1 MDAETERQL
10 RELMAPVAT
19 TRHPK
24 LSELWEAIKAI
35 HPGSNKERWK
45 DAQRL
50 QRKMRAEARKR
61 AATSVATA
69 KKQSP
74 RPHCDPWYKKA

>member
-1 MDAETERQL
+1 MDVEIERQL

-35 HPGSNKERWK
+35 HPGTNQERWR
-45 DAQRL
+45 DAQQL
-50 QRKMRAEARKR
+50 QRKMRAEERKR
-61 AATSVATA
+61 AATSVAGA
-69 KKQSP
+69 KKHRQPPSTGGS
-74 RPHCDPWYKKA
+74 